1 MLLPLAIA
9 TLALAG
15 DGAEGRVRL
24 AAAPVTAPTSFNPLP
39 ELWGLAEL
47 SGDTRLDELDGS
59 FVLYLSKR
67 AAFEIEGSDG
77 RIYFAGGRQLVS
89 GTDTPESCVCA
100 LEYRSSASERQLQV
114 AAGAYRSARPPTVIE
129 MGPRVARVEFEL
141 VQEGQAAHVRLSR
154 LICTSSSGDTVAPL
168 SAAVPG
174 FMKLTR
180 KEHVAFR
187 DPPVDDR
194 PVDQRELAEN
204 IQPQRLR
211 VPANEYPG
219 FEVYADELRISERFN
234 AKKLEGTAKPG
245 LLTLLREIRT
255 GRKLVIDHS
264 DYYLQDSQLL
274 RLNRQM
280 GIAYRDPCLW
290 P

>member
-1 MLLPLAIA
+1 
-9 TLALAG
+9 
-15 DGAEGRVRL
+15 
-24 AAAPVTAPTSFNPLP
+24 
-39 ELWGLAEL
+39 
-47 SGDTRLDELDGS
+47 
-59 FVLYLSKR
+59 
-67 AAFEIEGSDG
+67 
-77 RIYFAGGRQLVS
+77 
-89 GTDTPESCVCA
+89 
-100 LEYRSSASERQLQV
+100 
-114 AAGAYRSARPPTVIE
+114 
-129 MGPRVARVEFEL
+129 
-141 VQEGQAAHVRLSR
+141 
-154 LICTSSSGDTVAPL
+154 
-168 SAAVPG
+168 
-174 FMKLTR
+174 MKEV
-180 KEHVAFR
+180 KFR